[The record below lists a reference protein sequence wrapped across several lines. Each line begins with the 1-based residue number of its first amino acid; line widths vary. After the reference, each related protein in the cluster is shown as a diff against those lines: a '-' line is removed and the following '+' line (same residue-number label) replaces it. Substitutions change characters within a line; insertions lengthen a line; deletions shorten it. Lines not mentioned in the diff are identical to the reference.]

1 METSYKYKLVDSVD
15 EEGKSILVFINPNNP
30 SDIEVVNPRDI
41 NNERTR

>member
-15 EEGKSILVFINPNNP
+15 EEGKSILVLVNPNNP
-30 SDIEVVNPRDI
+30 SDIEEVNPRDI

>member
-1 METSYKYKLVDSVD
+1 METSYKLVDSVD

-41 NNERTR
+41 NNGRTR

>member
-1 METSYKYKLVDSVD
+1 METLYNLIDNRVD

>member
-1 METSYKYKLVDSVD
+1 METLYNLIDNRVD
-15 EEGKSILVFINPNNP
+15 EEGKSILVFINPINP